1 MDRRRFIGLALAGG
15 ALASCGVP
23 ESGGRTQA
31 PIAVTRYGTSQA
43 EEQAVQ
49 FRVAESVNTYRSARG
64 LAPLRLNPQLVA
76 AAKTHAI
83 DMARQ
88 NRAWHFGSD
97 GSSPV
102 TRVQRAGYRGV
113 LGGEVISETYEN
125 DIQTVREWMLD
136 EGTREV
142 LMDARAREMGA
153 AYFQQ
158 PDGKLWWSLV
168 TAYPPGA

>member
-1 MDRRRFIGLALAGG
+1 MDRRRFIGLTLTAG

-23 ESGGRTQA
+23 ETGGRTQA
-31 PIAVTRYGTSQA
+31 PIAVTRYGNSQA

-49 FRVAESVNTYRSARG
+49 FRVAESINTYRSAQG
-64 LAPLRLNPQLVA
+64 LAPMRLSAQLNA
-76 AAKTHAI
+76 AAKTHSI

-97 GSSPV
+97 GSSPIA
-102 TRVQRAGYRGV
+102 RVQRAGYTGA

-136 EGTREV
+136 EGTRET
-142 LMDARAREMGA
+142 LMDPRAREMGA

-158 PDGKLWWSLV
+158 PDGKLWWTVV
-168 TAYPPGA
+168 TGYPAGG